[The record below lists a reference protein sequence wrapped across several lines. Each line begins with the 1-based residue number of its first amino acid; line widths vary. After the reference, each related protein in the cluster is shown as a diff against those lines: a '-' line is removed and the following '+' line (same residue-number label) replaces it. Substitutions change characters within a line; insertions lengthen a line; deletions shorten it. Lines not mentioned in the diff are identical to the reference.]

1 MISSLAPSLRSA
13 STLLHSPAGSQHISN
28 QHQQGTK
35 MKLIVYSH
43 DAFGLG
49 NIRRMLA
56 ICQYIIKAYPDASIL
71 VVSGSPALH
80 SLRLPKGLDYIK
92 LPCLERDEAG
102 QISTKYL
109 DTDLEEAV
117 QLRSDL
123 ILSTVKSFKPDL
135 ILVDKKPDGLQQELQ
150 ATLSYIKAE
159 RPATQ
164 LVLLLRDILDRPE
177 TTVAQWQRHSYYD
190 IIANCYDQVWVVG
203 VPEIFD
209 VRREYQFPPEVA
221 QMTRFCGYIR
231 REAGIKPRAVV
242 RQERGLQIDDRLV
255 LVTPGGGADGYRLVD
270 TYLKGLEHRS
280 ANYTHHT
287 VIISGP
293 EMPVAQREAIRQ
305 RVARLPLV
313 ELLEFTDDLVGFMD
327 AADVVISMGGY
338 NTVGEILSLQKRA
351 IVVPRMQ
358 PVEEQ
363 WIRAERM
370 ARLGLFC
377 AIHPDYLTPELLMQQ
392 LQSELEDVD
401 EMAPPRLDMNALP
414 RIVEYL
420 SRLIYQGILICAT
433 PCLVAQ

>member
-1 MISSLAPSLRSA
+1 
-13 STLLHSPAGSQHISN
+13 
-28 QHQQGTK
+28 

-56 ICQYIIKAYPDASIL
+56 ICQYIIRAYPEASIL

-92 LPCLERDEAG
+92 LPCLERDELG
-102 QISTKYL
+102 QVSTKYL
-109 DTDLEEAV
+109 DTDVEEAV

-135 ILVDKKPDGLQQELQ
+135 ILVDKKPDGLQRELQ
-150 ATLSYIKAE
+150 ATLSYIKTE
-159 RPATQ
+159 RPETQ

-190 IIANCYDQVWVVG
+190 IIANWYDQVWVVG
-203 VPEIFD
+203 TPEIFD
-209 VRREYQFPPEVA
+209 VRREYQFPAEVA
-221 QMTRFCGYIR
+221 QKTRFCGYIR
-231 REAGIKPRAVV
+231 REAGVKPRAVL
-242 RQERGLQIDDRLV
+242 RQELGLQADDRLV

-270 TYLKGLEHRS
+270 TYLKGLERQ
-280 ANYTHHT
+280 ADYTHHT
-287 VIISGP
+287 IIISGP
-293 EMPVAQREAIRQ
+293 EMPAAQREEIRQ
-305 RVARLPLV
+305 RMGRLPLV

-327 AADVVISMGGY
+327 AADVVVSMGGY

-351 IVVPRMQ
+351 IVVPRML

-370 ARLGLFC
+370 AKLGLFC
-377 AIHPDYLTPELLMQQ
+377 AIHPDCLTPELLMKQ

-401 EMAPPRLDMNALP
+401 DLAPPRLDMNGLP
-414 RIVEYL
+414 RIAEYL
-420 SRLIYQGILICAT
+420 ARLIYRNNLDYESCYISYLAASS
-433 PCLVAQ
+433 L